1 MVAELQAHSEQLI
14 GVACGGVF
22 AQDGILFSKIYLLR
36 WGDSTCLRFFHD
48 VWCRNHSL
56 KELYPSLY
64 ACLLDQNASIHSI
77 MEIPVGGKAKYGIYR
92 CFHD

>member
-1 MVAELQAHSEQLI
+1 M
-14 GVACGGVF
+14 GVAFGGVLHKMGNF
-22 AQDGILFSKIYLLR
+22 SINLSFELGDGTR
-36 WGDSTCLRFFHD
+36 LRFVHD

-77 MEIPVGGKAKYGIYR
+77 MEIQVGGKAKSGIYR
-92 CFHD
+92 GFHDWE